1 MYIVKRATQLN
12 KFFRHNVYQDVAA
25 DFMFKW
31 LEKVNANFK
40 DEDDFR
46 ERMPR
51 LIEKFL
57 VSTTE
62 DEHTR
67 SVIAQAYFGIRD
79 AKVKW
84 GLLIDKN
91 TPKKTTTEKKT
102 IHIKNSEPAKDAE
115 EPTEEKGE
123 PKRRVSG
130 TEKIYK
136 NGNTEIYKTTIDNEP
151 TLMILIKNYST
162 DDLIKS
168 LVSEFVEDVFDLL
181 SF

>member
-1 MYIVKRATQLN
+1 MYEVKRATQIN
-12 KFFRHNVYQDVAA
+12 KFLRHNDYQAKAGVIL
-25 DFMFKW
+25 FNW

-40 DEDDFR
+40 DEDDFIK
-46 ERMPR
+46 RMPR

-57 VSTTE
+57 LSETE
-62 DEHTR
+62 DELERTN
-67 SVIAQAYFGIRD
+67 VALAYFGARD

-84 GLLIDKN
+84 ALLIDKN
-91 TPKKTTTEKKT
+91 TPKKEQPKKT
-102 IHIKNSEPAKDAE
+102 SKPTEDAE

-130 TEKIYK
+130 TEKVYA

-151 TLMILIKNYST
+151 TLMILIRNYST
-162 DDLIKS
+162 DNLIKS
-168 LVSEFVEDVFDLL
+168 LVSEFVEDIFDLL